1 MKSFMMLG
9 ISGPAVQNASIYMK
23 SSKQEASAPLY
34 PMRINK
40 YLALKKY
47 CTRTAADTYITEGR
61 VKINGRKA
69 VLGDKVK
76 EGDAVVIDLPKQSFR
91 YLAYNKPRGIITH
104 SAQKDIDPDEKDIK
118 EVMPIQGVFPVGRL
132 DKDSYGLIILT
143 DDGRLTD
150 ALLNPEHE
158 HEKEYDVV
166 CATKLPS
173 YFKGRLEAGIDIGGY
188 TTKPCS
194 ITMRGD
200 KKFTIKLTEGKKHQ
214 IRRMVGALGQSTV
227 DLRRT
232 RILNIELGSLKSGQF
247 RKINGAELHAFL
259 KHLGLS

>member
-1 MKSFMMLG
+1 M
-9 ISGPAVQNASIYMK
+9 
-23 SSKQEASAPLY
+23 EPLF

-40 YLALKKY
+40 YLAYKKY
-47 CTRTAADTYITEGR
+47 CTRKAADEYIVKGL
-61 VKINGRKA
+61 VKINGKKA
-69 VLGDKVK
+69 ELGDKVSEQDSVEVK
-76 EGDAVVIDLPKQSFR
+76 LPKQSFQ

-104 SAQKDIDPDEKDIK
+104 SAQKNIDPHEKDIK
-118 EVMPIQGVFPVGRL
+118 EVMPVQGVFPVGRL

-166 CATKLPS
+166 CASKLPS

-188 TTKPCS
+188 TTKPCT
-194 ITMRGD
+194 IEMRGD
-200 KKFTIKLTEGKKHQ
+200 RKFTIKLTEGKKHQ

-227 DLRRT
+227 ELRRT
-232 RILNIELGSLKSGQF
+232 RILNITLGALKSGQY
-247 RKINGAELHAFL
+247 RKITGAELEKFL
-259 KHLGLS
+259 REVGIA